1 MAGHSYIAYSGA
13 MVTSSAFAG
22 VTTGT
27 AVKTLLQVAT
37 PATREFTVVAWGIAF
52 DGQAAAAPIKC
63 ELLDT
68 NAGATITQHVAAGI
82 QPFGH
87 VGSPASLALIA
98 TTSQT
103 GYNATAE
110 GTITSSTYGDLQ
122 YVPPN
127 GGYSYEF
134 SLGREW
140 TVAVSRFIRIR
151 VHAPA
156 AVNAVAWLRW
166 EE

>member
-1 MAGHSYIAYSGA
+1 MAHSYIAYNGP
-13 MVTSSAFAG
+13 MVTTAAFAG

-37 PATREFTVVAWGIAF
+37 PATRMFTVTAWGIAF
-52 DGQAAAAPIKC
+52 DGSAAAAPIKC
-63 ELLDT
+63 ELMDT
-68 NAGATITQHVAAGI
+68 NVAATVTAHVAAGV
-82 QPFGH
+82 QPYSH
-87 VGSPASLALIA
+87 IGSPASLATLG
-98 TTSQT
+98 TSAT
-103 GYNATAE
+103 GYTATAE
-110 GTITSSTYGDLQ
+110 GTITGTTYGDIQ

-151 VHAPA
+151 VTAAA
-156 AVNAVAWLRW
+156 AVNAVCWLRW